1 MLWLMIKDE
10 LKHLWRN
17 RFVRIV
23 MICLPLML
31 PASLLAP
38 AEDAAAMMAMAQMVF
53 VQVSGLITGAVITAS
68 LVSDIQQG
76 VPVLFAVRP
85 QPRVYFL
92 MARGAGMVVFL
103 ASGLL
108 CGLGAMLLL
117 NHFVVHLPIQSFT
130 TARHAILTGIPGIL
144 VSSACGLM
152 IGVFVDSIPSGMVG
166 FVFLANNLV
175 LGLTFGFQRLP
186 AFTGWSLPT
195 VELAHAGAGLVLT
208 MGMGLAAAWRF
219 SRRAL

>member
-1 MLWLMIKDE
+1 VLWLMIKDE

-108 CGLGAMLLL
+108 CGFGPMLRSVLWSVTVIVFFAKL
-117 NHFVVHLPIQSFT
+117 MSHHF
-130 TARHAILTGIPGIL
+130 
-144 VSSACGLM
+144 
-152 IGVFVDSIPSGMVG
+152 
-166 FVFLANNLV
+166 
-175 LGLTFGFQRLP
+175 
-186 AFTGWSLPT
+186 
-195 VELAHAGAGLVLT
+195 
-208 MGMGLAAAWRF
+208 GLAASPLR
-219 SRRAL
+219 SPRQG